1 MAVGPPA
8 CPYPGRTASS
18 GLALVIMERVRS
30 TAAIGSISRPR
41 TRCGGRLRPNASRL
55 PNRVYFKEISTIA
68 NNIVAVAIRCQD
80 GRTVLLCPLEQAAQQ
95 MQLFKRIA
103 GVDTALGTNYSTT
116 WAVGALKRIEL
127 NATGSSLTVYID
139 GTSPI
144 TATDSAITGV
154 GRPAL
159 ATPAA
164 WYRPA
169 GPVFRSSICSASA
182 NLPQNMGGRDDQ
194 RAGAQ
199 CVAGGVGSL
208 APR

>member
-1 MAVGPPA
+1 MAVGPPSVSLPRA
-8 CPYPGRTASS
+8 DSIFRPRSGHNGARKINSS
-18 GLALVIMERVRS
+18 NRVYFPAANQMRRS
-30 TAAIGSISRPR
+30 TKA
-41 TRCGGRLRPNASRL
+41 NASRL

-103 GVDTALGTNYSTT
+103 GVDTALGTNYSTP

-127 NATGSSLTVYID
+127 NATGSSLTIYID

-154 GRPAL
+154 GRRAL
-159 ATPAA
+159 TTPAA

-194 RAGAQ
+194 LAGAQ